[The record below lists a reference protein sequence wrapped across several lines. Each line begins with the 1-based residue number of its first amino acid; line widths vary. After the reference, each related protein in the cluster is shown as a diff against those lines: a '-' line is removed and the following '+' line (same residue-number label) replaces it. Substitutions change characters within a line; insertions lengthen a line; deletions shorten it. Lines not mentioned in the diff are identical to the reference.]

1 MGTAARANKRPAAAR
16 AQRRTTCKTH
26 KSHTK
31 SPRDSHTQSAA
42 VLPGGS
48 CGLPVTDTGGTDG
61 AVCSRSQLFLPREK
75 FSSRC
80 SCCSCCS
87 SPLTPHVSSIRS
99 SCCSAV
105 TPPTW
110 NQSNGAAWHR
120 PATAGQA
127 SGSTGAHTSGS
138 RCHNKITFS
147 ESGLSNSFCSLIRM
161 DNTVLNK

>member
-16 AQRRTTCKTH
+16 AQRRTTCEIH

-31 SPRDSHTQSAA
+31 SRRHTHTQSAG

-48 CGLPVTDTGGTDG
+48 CGLPVTDTGGTDRE
-61 AVCSRSQLFLPREK
+61 VCSRSQLFLPREK
-75 FSSRC
+75 FSSCC
-80 SCCSCCS
+80 SCCSYCS

-110 NQSNGAAWHR
+110 KSNGVAWHR

-127 SGSTGAHTSGS
+127 SGSMGHTLPVADVTIKRHFRRG
-138 RCHNKITFS
+138 
-147 ESGLSNSFCSLIRM
+147 NSQQFLLF
-161 DNTVLNK
+161 D